1 VWQAQLHEGLLSSIA
16 VIVEVCIMLHM
27 RAKDICGM
35 PEMKRR
41 VKIMM
46 DAVHERMAW
55 EYMKHD
61 KCCQNE
67 CGL

>member
-1 VWQAQLHEGLLSSIA
+1 
-16 VIVEVCIMLHM
+16 MLHM